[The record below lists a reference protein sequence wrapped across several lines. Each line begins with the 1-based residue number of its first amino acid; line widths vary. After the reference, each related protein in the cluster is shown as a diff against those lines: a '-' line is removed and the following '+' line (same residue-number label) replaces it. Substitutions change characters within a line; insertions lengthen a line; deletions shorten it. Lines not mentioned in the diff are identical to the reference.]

1 MMFIWLLFKTILIK
15 ICFISIFINQIF
27 STRLMKDYSKRD
39 KEVARFLISAENMKK
54 KMISDGSIFKNL
66 TFNFINNNNR
76 YMIAD
81 ENIKVINYKL
91 N

>member
-1 MMFIWLLFKTILIK
+1 
-15 ICFISIFINQIF
+15 
-27 STRLMKDYSKRD
+27 MKDYSKRD